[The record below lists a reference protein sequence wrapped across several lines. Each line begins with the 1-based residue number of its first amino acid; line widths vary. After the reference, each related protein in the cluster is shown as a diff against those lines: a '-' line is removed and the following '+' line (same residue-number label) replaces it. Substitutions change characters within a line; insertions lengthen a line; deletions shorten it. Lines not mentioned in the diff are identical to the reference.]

1 MGFYFPVLLFLFILL
16 RGILV
21 QDKPIQVCGA
31 KLYESGSI
39 KKDQDFL
46 SPKILLSAFSDQ
58 KDYEVNFG
66 YEALLCRVA
75 LKSGACDK
83 FCSMWPKGSN

>member
-1 MGFYFPVLLFLFILL
+1 MGFYFHVLLFLFILL

-39 KKDQDFL
+39 TKDQDFL
-46 SPKILLSAFSDQ
+46 SPKILLSAFIDQ
-58 KDYEVNFG
+58 KDYKVNFG
-66 YEALLCRVA
+66 
-75 LKSGACDK
+75 
-83 FCSMWPKGSN
+83 

>member
-1 MGFYFPVLLFLFILL
+1 MGFYFHDLLFLFILL

-39 KKDQDFL
+39 MKDQDFL
-46 SPKILLSAFSDQ
+46 LPKILLSAFIDQ
-58 KDYEVNFG
+58 KDYKVNFG
-66 YEALLCRVA
+66 
-75 LKSGACDK
+75 
-83 FCSMWPKGSN
+83 